1 MDGWSKEPLMEGASL
16 RALGR
21 RTSRMENGEGRSRP
35 CRSLCKFSC
44 WPLSLCVLTSL
55 LTSLRIVSKHLESY
69 RTRTCV
75 QTPSYT
81 SRRQV
86 TQHSFGCLTNS
97 AYNSSGKSRTSKTVM
112 AMIVLDSKGGKLGP
126 SNFIGLLFPR
136 HTRRVA
142 TSVCALAQQGRDDGE
157 EMGGGGEERG
167 PTKENP

>member
-21 RTSRMENGEGRSRP
+21 RTSRMESGEGPSRH
-35 CRSLCKFSC
+35 CRSLCEFSC
-44 WPLSLCVLTSL
+44 SPLHLRVLSTL

-75 QTPSYT
+75 QAPPTPCHVRS
-81 SRRQV
+81 
-86 TQHSFGCLTNS
+86 TQHSLGCLTNS

-126 SNFIGLLFPR
+126 SIFIGLLFPR

-142 TSVCALAQQGRDDGE
+142 TSVCALA
-157 EMGGGGEERG
+157 
-167 PTKENP
+167 